1 MDDQWDAGLV
11 LKAPLGETSFGE
23 IMFLG
28 EYTHTIDDKGRLT
41 IPAKFRGDLAL
52 GLVVTRGFDQNLMI
66 FPFGEWQEM
75 AERVLTRPLG
85 DEEVRTFRRR
95 IFSGAVDL
103 TPDKQGRIVV
113 PPYLREFA
121 AIDGEVIVAGMYNY
135 IEVWSSDY
143 WQQVKETIENNSDNA
158 RWSDL
163 GI

>member
-1 MDDQWDAGLV
+1 
-11 LKAPLGETSFGE
+11 
-23 IMFLG
+23 MFLG

-41 IPAKFRGDLAL
+41 IPAKFRGELAL
-52 GLVVTRGFDQNLMI
+52 GLVVTRGYDQNLMI
-66 FPFGEWQEM
+66 YPLDEWQEM
-75 AERVLTRPLG
+75 AESVLKRPLG

-103 TPDKQGRIVV
+103 TPDRQGRIVV
-113 PPYLREFA
+113 PTYLREFA

-135 IEVWSSDY
+135 IEVWASDN
-143 WQQVKETIENNSDNA
+143 WQNEKQTIENSGDTA